1 MKDKNLP
8 DDIKAKSLDELREI
22 LNSLLTK
29 IETSPNLENSADD
42 YQKLIKVNNL
52 IEKKFQ
58 SLSKEISNNSKLKI
72 EDFKDYSKKDILFEL
87 IMMRFD
93 EMEEFKGSLA
103 KILDASR
110 NKPLLISI
118 ITKNVMNTMD
128 FFLELSDSYNN
139 YAFDVLKKN
148 FLFLIYSITFKTWLS
163 DNTEELSKTMAELDR
178 LLSTAENFQQ
188 KVSSFLPI

>member
-29 IETSPNLENSADD
+29 IETSPNLENSAED

-72 EDFKDYSKKDILFEL
+72 DQ
-87 IMMRFD
+87 
-93 EMEEFKGSLA
+93 
-103 KILDASR
+103 
-110 NKPLLISI
+110 
-118 ITKNVMNTMD
+118 ITK
-128 FFLELSDSYNN
+128 
-139 YAFDVLKKN
+139 KN
-148 FLFLIYSITFKTWLS
+148 AK
-163 DNTEELSKTMAELDR
+163 EAK
-178 LLSTAENFQQ
+178 
-188 KVSSFLPI
+188 

>member
-58 SLSKEISNNSKLKI
+58 SLSKKISNNSKLKI
-72 EDFKDYSKKDILFEL
+72 EE
-87 IMMRFD
+87 
-93 EMEEFKGSLA
+93 
-103 KILDASR
+103 
-110 NKPLLISI
+110 I
-118 ITKNVMNTMD
+118 I
-128 FFLELSDSYNN
+128 
-139 YAFDVLKKN
+139 KKN
-148 FLFLIYSITFKTWLS
+148 AKKT
-163 DNTEELSKTMAELDR
+163 K
-178 LLSTAENFQQ
+178 
-188 KVSSFLPI
+188 

>member
-58 SLSKEISNNSKLKI
+58 LLSREISNNSKSKI
-72 EDFKDYSKKDILFEL
+72 EEIK
-87 IMMRFD
+87 
-93 EMEEFKGSLA
+93 
-103 KILDASR
+103 
-110 NKPLLISI
+110 
-118 ITKNVMNTMD
+118 
-128 FFLELSDSYNN
+128 
-139 YAFDVLKKN
+139 KKN
-148 FLFLIYSITFKTWLS
+148 AKKT
-163 DNTEELSKTMAELDR
+163 K
-178 LLSTAENFQQ
+178 
-188 KVSSFLPI
+188 

>member
-58 SLSKEISNNSKLKI
+58 SLSKEISNNSKSKI
-72 EDFKDYSKKDILFEL
+72 
-87 IMMRFD
+87 D
-93 EMEEFKGSLA
+93 E
-103 KILDASR
+103 I
-110 NKPLLISI
+110 
-118 ITKNVMNTMD
+118 
-128 FFLELSDSYNN
+128 
-139 YAFDVLKKN
+139 KKN
-148 FLFLIYSITFKTWLS
+148 AKKT
-163 DNTEELSKTMAELDR
+163 K
-178 LLSTAENFQQ
+178 
-188 KVSSFLPI
+188 

>member
-58 SLSKEISNNSKLKI
+58 SLSKEISNSSKSKI
-72 EDFKDYSKKDILFEL
+72 
-87 IMMRFD
+87 D
-93 EMEEFKGSLA
+93 E
-103 KILDASR
+103 
-110 NKPLLISI
+110 I
-118 ITKNVMNTMD
+118 I
-128 FFLELSDSYNN
+128 
-139 YAFDVLKKN
+139 KKN
-148 FLFLIYSITFKTWLS
+148 AKKT
-163 DNTEELSKTMAELDR
+163 K
-178 LLSTAENFQQ
+178 
-188 KVSSFLPI
+188 

>member
-72 EDFKDYSKKDILFEL
+72 N
-87 IMMRFD
+87 
-93 EMEEFKGSLA
+93 
-103 KILDASR
+103 KI
-110 NKPLLISI
+110 I
-118 ITKNVMNTMD
+118 
-128 FFLELSDSYNN
+128 
-139 YAFDVLKKN
+139 KKN
-148 FLFLIYSITFKTWLS
+148 AKKIK
-163 DNTEELSKTMAELDR
+163 
-178 LLSTAENFQQ
+178 
-188 KVSSFLPI
+188 

>member
-29 IETSPNLENSADD
+29 IETSPNLENSSDD

-72 EDFKDYSKKDILFEL
+72 N
-87 IMMRFD
+87 
-93 EMEEFKGSLA
+93 
-103 KILDASR
+103 KI
-110 NKPLLISI
+110 I
-118 ITKNVMNTMD
+118 
-128 FFLELSDSYNN
+128 
-139 YAFDVLKKN
+139 KKN
-148 FLFLIYSITFKTWLS
+148 AKKIK
-163 DNTEELSKTMAELDR
+163 
-178 LLSTAENFQQ
+178 
-188 KVSSFLPI
+188 

>member
-58 SLSKEISNNSKLKI
+58 YLSKEISNNSKSKI
-72 EDFKDYSKKDILFEL
+72 
-87 IMMRFD
+87 D
-93 EMEEFKGSLA
+93 E
-103 KILDASR
+103 
-110 NKPLLISI
+110 I
-118 ITKNVMNTMD
+118 I
-128 FFLELSDSYNN
+128 
-139 YAFDVLKKN
+139 KKN
-148 FLFLIYSITFKTWLS
+148 AKKIK
-163 DNTEELSKTMAELDR
+163 
-178 LLSTAENFQQ
+178 
-188 KVSSFLPI
+188 

>member
-58 SLSKEISNNSKLKI
+58 SLSKEISNNSKSKI
-72 EDFKDYSKKDILFEL
+72 
-87 IMMRFD
+87 D
-93 EMEEFKGSLA
+93 E
-103 KILDASR
+103 
-110 NKPLLISI
+110 
-118 ITKNVMNTMD
+118 ITKKN
-128 FFLELSDSYNN
+128 
-139 YAFDVLKKN
+139 AKK
-148 FLFLIYSITFKTWLS
+148 IK
-163 DNTEELSKTMAELDR
+163 
-178 LLSTAENFQQ
+178 
-188 KVSSFLPI
+188 

>member
-58 SLSKEISNNSKLKI
+58 SLSKEISNNSNSTI
-72 EDFKDYSKKDILFEL
+72 
-87 IMMRFD
+87 D
-93 EMEEFKGSLA
+93 E
-103 KILDASR
+103 
-110 NKPLLISI
+110 I
-118 ITKNVMNTMD
+118 I
-128 FFLELSDSYNN
+128 
-139 YAFDVLKKN
+139 KKN
-148 FLFLIYSITFKTWLS
+148 AKKT
-163 DNTEELSKTMAELDR
+163 K
-178 LLSTAENFQQ
+178 
-188 KVSSFLPI
+188 

>member
-58 SLSKEISNNSKLKI
+58 FLSKEISTNSKSKI
-72 EDFKDYSKKDILFEL
+72 
-87 IMMRFD
+87 D
-93 EMEEFKGSLA
+93 E
-103 KILDASR
+103 
-110 NKPLLISI
+110 I
-118 ITKNVMNTMD
+118 I
-128 FFLELSDSYNN
+128 
-139 YAFDVLKKN
+139 KKN
-148 FLFLIYSITFKTWLS
+148 AKKIK
-163 DNTEELSKTMAELDR
+163 
-178 LLSTAENFQQ
+178 
-188 KVSSFLPI
+188 

>member
-72 EDFKDYSKKDILFEL
+72 DKIIKK
-87 IMMRFD
+87 MQ
-93 EMEEFKGSLA
+93 
-103 KILDASR
+103 
-110 NKPLLISI
+110 
-118 ITKNVMNTMD
+118 KN
-128 FFLELSDSYNN
+128 
-139 YAFDVLKKN
+139 
-148 FLFLIYSITFKTWLS
+148 
-163 DNTEELSKTMAELDR
+163 
-178 LLSTAENFQQ
+178 
-188 KVSSFLPI
+188 

>member
-72 EDFKDYSKKDILFEL
+72 
-87 IMMRFD
+87 D
-93 EMEEFKGSLA
+93 E
-103 KILDASR
+103 
-110 NKPLLISI
+110 I
-118 ITKNVMNTMD
+118 I
-128 FFLELSDSYNN
+128 
-139 YAFDVLKKN
+139 KKN
-148 FLFLIYSITFKTWLS
+148 AKETK
-163 DNTEELSKTMAELDR
+163 
-178 LLSTAENFQQ
+178 
-188 KVSSFLPI
+188 

>member
-58 SLSKEISNNSKLKI
+58 SLSKEISNNSK
-72 EDFKDYSKKDILFEL
+72 SKMNEIIKN
-87 IMMRFD
+87 
-93 EMEEFKGSLA
+93 A
-103 KILDASR
+103 K
-110 NKPLLISI
+110 K
-118 ITKNVMNTMD
+118 TK
-128 FFLELSDSYNN
+128 
-139 YAFDVLKKN
+139 
-148 FLFLIYSITFKTWLS
+148 
-163 DNTEELSKTMAELDR
+163 
-178 LLSTAENFQQ
+178 
-188 KVSSFLPI
+188 